1 MWTSELTLGRAELEY
16 PALFPGKHMEI
27 TLPQRLQRYVAGSFE
42 RTVLIQKR
50 IRQLVRGDAPLFD
63 AELEHMDN
71 PIEIALTEIERGLV
85 ELKTEVEVEK
95 PTLD

>member
-1 MWTSELTLGRAELEY
+1 
-16 PALFPGKHMEI
+16 MEI
-27 TLPQRLQRYVAGSFE
+27 TLPQRLQRFVAGSFE

-71 PIEIALTEIERGLV
+71 PVEIALTEIERGLV
-85 ELKTEVEVEK
+85 ELKAEEVVEK